1 MLEQVRARG
10 QQLRRGLESIERDFP
25 VVAELRGRG
34 LIQGLRLSRGAEELQ
49 KDLYRR
55 GLIVNKTGG
64 DVIRLL
70 PPYVITS
77 AQVSRGLELLREGL
91 ETLGR

>member
-1 MLEQVRARG
+1 VLAG
-10 QQLRRGLESIERDFP
+10 
-25 VVAELRGRG
+25 
-34 LIQGLRLSRGAEELQ
+34 GAEELQ

-64 DVIRLL
+64 EVIRIL

-77 AQVSRGLELLREGL
+77 AQVDRGLDLLREGL
-91 ETLGR
+91 QNLGKPAPVEHR

>member
-1 MLEQVRARG
+1 MC
-10 QQLRRGLESIERDFP
+10 IRD
-25 VVAELRGRG
+25 R
-34 LIQGLRLSRGAEELQ
+34 
-49 KDLYRR
+49 KDLYGR

-77 AQVSRGLELLREGL
+77 AQIARGLELLREGL
-91 ETLGR
+91 EALGRHG